1 MNIRMKD
8 ESRTCRIPAER
19 RKSGIDRSLRRFPRC
34 ELFHF
39 TLSPFA
45 EWKPSTSHP
54 SNPRLH
60 ASASNFI
67 HHNYAARCPLS
78 PSSSPSPLP
87 PRPPGYLHRDLTL
100 FHSSKSTCTD
110 YILAGNVHRLV
121 VLLNARHSRFRI
133 SANKLIDR
141 DLVVQSVISHGTI
154 IIEQTGRIIR

>member
-1 MNIRMKD
+1 MYSRNGADKSFRTYSHMNIRMKD

-45 EWKPSTSHP
+45 KWKPSTSHP

-67 HHNYAARCPLS
+67 HHNYAARCPL
-78 PSSSPSPLP
+78 PPLSSPRLFASR
-87 PRPPGYLHRDLTL
+87 PRAFPFFEIDVHRLHP
-100 FHSSKSTCTD
+100 CE
-110 YILAGNVHRLV
+110 NVHRLI
-121 VLLNARHSRFRI
+121 VLLNAHLQFCI
-133 SANKLIDR
+133 SANK
-141 DLVVQSVISHGTI
+141 
-154 IIEQTGRIIR
+154 